1 MRSTSI
7 PSGWA
12 TIRTIPP
19 GTRATSRTARG
30 AHCGTKIAGLGL
42 AQGPDNP
49 LITDE
54 TKAATNGDYWKFGS
68 WHLGGCQFVF
78 GDTRVVAVKNSA
90 DPMSLYY
97 MSVRDDGTPYSLQQ

>member
-78 GDTRVVAVKNSA
+78 GDTRVVAVKNHT
-90 DPMSLYY
+90 DKTTL
-97 MSVRDDGTPYSLQQ
+97 VRMGATNDGQTYNLP